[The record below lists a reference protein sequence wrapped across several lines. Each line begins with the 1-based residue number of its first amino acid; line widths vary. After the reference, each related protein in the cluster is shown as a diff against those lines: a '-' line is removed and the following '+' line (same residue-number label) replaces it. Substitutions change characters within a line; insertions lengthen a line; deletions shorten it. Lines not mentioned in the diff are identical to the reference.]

1 MWWLILLVLLL
12 AIGLIIPLLRTLAAS
27 RERSRRWNDL
37 RQRSRLI
44 ASQLQHL
51 RDVTNQRNNPS

>member
-1 MWWLILLVLLL
+1 MWWLIPLVLLL
-12 AIGLIIPLLRTLAAS
+12 LIGLIIPLLRALSAS

-51 RDVTNQRNNPS
+51 RDVTNQRNTPS

>member
-1 MWWLILLVLLL
+1 MWWLIPLVLLL
-12 AIGLIIPLLRTLAAS
+12 SLGLLVPLVRAISAS
-27 RERSRRWNDL
+27 RDRTRRWNDL

-51 RDVTNQRNNPS
+51 RDVTSQRNNQQ